1 MLIAIE
7 NREPPV
13 CETVRWDRTDPGV
26 AFLPA
31 VSVRFLLDPKEL
43 RLQYDAG
50 CLRRDLKRDG
60 GDFRPEPKDAVRLYR
75 RTAGLFSA
83 KPAPPGGV
91 PFNEIA

>member
-7 NREPPV
+7 NREPPI
-13 CETVRWDRTDPGV
+13 CETVSWDRPDFGV

-43 RLQYDAG
+43 RLQYEAG
-50 CLRRDLKRDG
+50 RLRRDLKRDG
-60 GDFRPEPKDAVRLYR
+60 SAFRPGPGDAVLLYR
-75 RTAGLFSA
+75 KTAGLFA
-83 KPAPPGGV
+83 AEPEQQTGI

>member
-13 CETVRWDRTDPGV
+13 CETVRWDRADPGV

-43 RLQYDAG
+43 RLQYEAG
-50 CLRRDLKRDG
+50 CLHRELKSG
-60 GDFRPEPKDAVRLYR
+60 SGTFHPGPKDAVQLYR

-83 KPAPPGGV
+83 KPEPPAGV